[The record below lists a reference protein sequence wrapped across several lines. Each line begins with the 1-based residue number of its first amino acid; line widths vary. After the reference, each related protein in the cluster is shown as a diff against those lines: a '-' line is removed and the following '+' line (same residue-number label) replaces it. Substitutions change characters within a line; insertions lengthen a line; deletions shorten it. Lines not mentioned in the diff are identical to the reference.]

1 MMLKPEMLVTA
12 KVQSPQ
18 AESLSIP
25 RTALLWSGRRSLVY
39 VKVPDTEFPAYEMRE
54 ITIGP
59 LSGDIYLVEAGL
71 DAGEEIVTHGV
82 FAVDASAQL
91 AGNYSMMTRP
101 ESMGNEV
108 PEIFREQITAVAEAY
123 FELKNALV
131 ESDKDKAI
139 AAAIRVKAALVQVE
153 RQELTEKLLQD
164 WTTLSQEMERALDIM
179 PTAETLEAVRLHF
192 KTLSDAVITATESYG
207 LSKKVYKHFCP
218 MAFNN
223 QGAFWLSES
232 ETIRNPY
239 FGDAML
245 GCGEVAGTYPGRIS
259 H

>member
-1 MMLKPEMLVTA
+1 
-12 KVQSPQ
+12 
-18 AESLSIP
+18 
-25 RTALLWSGRRSLVY
+25 
-39 VKVPDTEFPAYEMRE
+39 
-54 ITIGP
+54 
-59 LSGDIYLVEAGL
+59 
-71 DAGEEIVTHGV
+71 
-82 FAVDASAQL
+82 
-91 AGNYSMMTRP
+91 TRP
-101 ESMGNEV
+101 ESMGYEV

-139 AAAIRVKAALVQVE
+139 AAATRVKAALVQVE

-207 LSKKVYKHFCP
+207 LSKKVYKHLCP